1 MMNKSVAIIGGGL
14 AGLATAVFLSG
25 KNFNV
30 TVFESSPKFGGR
42 TYSYYD
48 NEKNIWVDNG
58 QHVLAGW
65 YENTFEYL
73 KTIGTIDKL
82 DFTDKLKLNFLDKQ
96 KNSYCLKCGDLYGVF
111 GLLWG
116 AFRFKGFDAR
126 DKIKFLRIRELL
138 NEKKYPAEYLVKIN
152 TLELLNKIEQTDNL
166 KRFFWNP
173 LIIASFNALP
183 EYVSA
188 DLFVSLVKKAAR
200 SKKNMSV
207 VLSDACLNDLFVNDA
222 VEYLKNNSVSVNLNT
237 HVSKINIE
245 GKFVKSIETGD
256 SNEISADYYV
266 CTVPFFSINKLFEKN
281 KNSQY
286 ICKTEQLKSS
296 AIISVHIFL
305 REDFNPD
312 FENKMLGL
320 VDTAVQWI
328 FVKSKRHL
336 CLVIS
341 ASDFI
346 GGNLTDKNSN
356 EIFEICID
364 DLKSCLNVFD
374 EKNVLDF
381 KVIKEKRA
389 TFVPETGCE
398 KFRMKQKSDIG
409 NLFFGGDWTDTG
421 YPATIEGAVKSA
433 KVCSELILNNF

>member
-1 MMNKSVAIIGGGL
+1 MNKSVAVIGGGI
-14 AGLATAVFLSG
+14 AGLASAVFLSE

-30 TVFESSPKFGGR
+30 TLFESSPKFGGR
-42 TYSYYD
+42 TFSYYD

-58 QHVLAGW
+58 QHILAGW

-73 KTIGTIDKL
+73 RTIGTIDKL
-82 DFTDKLKLNFLDKQ
+82 EFTDKLKLGFLDKQ
-96 KNSYCLKCGDLYGVF
+96 KRSYNFKCGDFPGVF

-116 AFRFKGFDAR
+116 AFRFGGFDVK
-126 DKIKFLRIRELL
+126 DKIKFLKVKKLINEKSFSREYLVKKNAGELL
-138 NEKKYPAEYLVKIN
+138 NEIG
-152 TLELLNKIEQTDNL
+152 QTDNL
-166 KRFFWNP
+166 KKYFWNP
-173 LIIASFNALP
+173 LILASFNAPP

-188 DLFVSLVKKAAR
+188 DLFVNLVKKAVE
-200 SKKNMSV
+200 SKKNMTV
-207 VLSDACLNDLFVNDA
+207 VLSDANLNDLFVNDA
-222 VEYLKNNSVSVNLNT
+222 VKYLKNNSVNVNLNT
-237 HVSKINIE
+237 PVSKINIE
-245 GKFVKSIETGD
+245 GKFVKNIETSD
-256 SNEISADYYV
+256 SYEISADYYV

-281 KNSQY
+281 KNSRY

-305 REDFNPD
+305 RDDFNPD

-320 VDTAVQWI
+320 VDTVVQWI

-346 GGNLTDKNSN
+346 SGNLTDKNSD
-356 EIFEICID
+356 EIFKICID

-374 EKNVLDF
+374 EKNVVDF

-389 TFVPETGCE
+389 TFIPEKGCE
-398 KFRMKQKSDIG
+398 KFRLKQKSDIE

-433 KVCSELILNNF
+433 KVCSGLILNNY